1 MFLLSRLPEE
11 LQVMIVAQMVTPR
24 RACMN
29 DLLGECFDPWS
40 CDQGSHSTTEGGL
53 GCPIVN
59 LPCPVTTS
67 ISPFVFE
74 EGYKQFFRNHTFIF
88 DCSANTEMQKINLAV
103 RSTEP
108 DTVAKEL
115 DQITNEFQPFR
126 DAAAVRLLRFID
138 QPDCDDEGPSQ
149 YRQDFDA
156 AAYQHVDKYRHEIQR
171 IVFKSKDGWRWA
183 HQVDWDWQLKVDW
196 KSLPKLKHLVLD
208 LRTYSALSNAG
219 SVFALDDTL
228 AAGAKRM
235 RGLNLKSLLIYGL
248 CSSVL
253 HRKVLKQQQETMKSL
268 FEAALAADGTLE
280 LRDKEAPTFE
290 W

>member
-1 MFLLSRLPEE
+1 MFLPCRLPEE
-11 LQVMIVAQMVTPR
+11 LQVMIVAQMVIPQ
-24 RACMN
+24 RACVK

-40 CDQGSHSTTEGGL
+40 CDQGSHPTTEGGL
-53 GCPIVN
+53 GYPIVN
-59 LPCPVTTS
+59 LPCPAITS
-67 ISPFVFE
+67 ISSFVFE

-88 DCSANTEMQKINLAV
+88 DCSADTEMQKINLVV

-108 DTVAKEL
+108 DTIAKEL
-115 DQITNEFQPFR
+115 DQITSEFRSFR

-138 QPDCDDEGPSQ
+138 QLDCNNKGLSQ

-171 IVFKSKDGWRWA
+171 IVFRSKDGWRWA
-183 HQVDWDWQLKVDW
+183 HQLDWDWQLKVDW
-196 KSLPKLKHLVLD
+196 GSMPKLKHLVLD

-219 SVFALDDTL
+219 SVFAPDEAL
-228 AAGAKRM
+228 AAGATRM
-235 RGLNLKSLLIYGL
+235 RGLNLKSLVIYGL

-253 HRKVLKQQQETMKSL
+253 PRKVLKKQREAMESL
-268 FEAALAADGTLE
+268 FEGALAADGTLE
-280 LRDKEAPTFE
+280 LRDKETPNFE